1 MSKIMIIDP
10 SAVTDSSHGAPISQR
25 SLEERLDAGLILIDK
40 PAGPTSHQVAAWAK
54 EILGINHLAHGGT
67 LDPFATGLLTLMTGR
82 ARRLTSQVLGHDKE
96 YIGVLKVGGGA
107 DMTSL
112 EEAINSLRGEIYNVP
127 PSESAVKVQVRTR
140 RIRAFE
146 ILDTKERLAAIRV
159 ACDAGTYIRTLARDL
174 GLMINSPIQLVELR
188 RTRSG
193 NFTEHHC
200 VPMEDLVDA
209 VYLWKEKD
217 DASAML
223 RLVSPIDV
231 LMDGRAGLILKD
243 GAVSAVSHG
252 APLTRPG
259 IQAIQGEFESDEEI
273 VLWSMKGEVVAI
285 ANATRGTSEIPQI
298 EIGEVA
304 KPSLVLM
311 PTDTY
316 PRQWRG
322 DRSTN

>member
-1 MSKIMIIDP
+1 MTKIMIIDS
-10 SAVTDSSHGAPISQR
+10 SAVTDSSHGAPVLQR

-54 EILGINHLAHGGT
+54 DILGIDHLAHGGT

-96 YIGVLKVGGGA
+96 YIGVLKVGGDA
-107 DMTSL
+107 DMASL

-146 ILDTKERLAAIRV
+146 ILDSKERLAAIRV

-193 NFTEHHC
+193 RFTEQNC

-209 VYLWKEKD
+209 VYLWKEKG

-231 LMDGRAGLILKD
+231 LMDGRSGLILKD

-259 IQAIQGEFESDEEI
+259 IQAIQGDFESDEEI

-285 ANATRGTSEIPQI
+285 ANATRGTAEIPLI
-298 EIGEVA
+298 KVGEVA
-304 KPSLVLM
+304 KPSLVLL
-311 PTDTY
+311 PADIY

-322 DRSTN
+322 EHSTN

>member
-1 MSKIMIIDP
+1 MTKIMIIDS
-10 SAVTDSSHGAPISQR
+10 SAVTDSSHGAPVLQR

-54 EILGINHLAHGGT
+54 DILGIDHLAHGGT

-96 YIGVLKVGGGA
+96 YIGVLKVGGDA
-107 DMTSL
+107 DMASL

-146 ILDTKERLAAIRV
+146 ILDSKERLAAIRV

-193 NFTEHHC
+193 RFTEQNC

-209 VYLWKEKD
+209 VYLWKEKG

-231 LMDGRAGLILKD
+231 LMDGRSGLILKD

-252 APLTRPG
+252 APLSRPG
-259 IQAIQGEFESDEEI
+259 IQAIQGDFESDEEI

-285 ANATRGTSEIPQI
+285 ANATRGTAEIPLI
-298 EIGEVA
+298 KVGEVA
-304 KPSLVLM
+304 KPSLVLL
-311 PTDTY
+311 PADIY

-322 DRSTN
+322 EHSTN

>member
-1 MSKIMIIDP
+1 MTKIMIIDS
-10 SAVTDSSHGAPISQR
+10 SAVTDSSHGAPVLQR

-54 EILGINHLAHGGT
+54 DILGIDHLAHGGT

-96 YIGVLKVGGGA
+96 YIGVLKVGGDA
-107 DMTSL
+107 DMASL

-146 ILDTKERLAAIRV
+146 ILDSKERLAAIRV

-174 GLMINSPIQLVELR
+174 GLMINSPIKLVELR

-193 NFTEHHC
+193 RFTEQNC

-209 VYLWKEKD
+209 VYLWKEKG

-231 LMDGRAGLILKD
+231 LMDGRSGLILKD

-252 APLTRPG
+252 APLSRPG
-259 IQAIQGEFESDEEI
+259 IQAIQGDFESDEEI

-285 ANATRGTSEIPQI
+285 ANATRGTAEIPLI
-298 EIGEVA
+298 KVGEVA
-304 KPSLVLM
+304 KPSLVLL
-311 PTDTY
+311 PADIY

-322 DRSTN
+322 EHSTN

>member
-1 MSKIMIIDP
+1 MTKIMIIDS
-10 SAVTDSSHGAPISQR
+10 SAVTDSSHGAPVLQR

-54 EILGINHLAHGGT
+54 DILGIDHLAHGGT

-96 YIGVLKVGGGA
+96 YIGVLKVGGDA
-107 DMTSL
+107 DMASL

-146 ILDTKERLAAIRV
+146 ILDSKERLAAIRV

-174 GLMINSPIQLVELR
+174 GLMINSPIKLVELR

-193 NFTEHHC
+193 RFTEQNC

-209 VYLWKEKD
+209 VYLWKEKG

-231 LMDGRAGLILKD
+231 LMDGRSGLILKD

-259 IQAIQGEFESDEEI
+259 IQAIQGDFESDEEI

-285 ANATRGTSEIPQI
+285 ANATRGTAEIPLI
-298 EIGEVA
+298 KVGEVA
-304 KPSLVLM
+304 KPSLVLL
-311 PTDTY
+311 PADIY

-322 DRSTN
+322 EHSTN

>member
-1 MSKIMIIDP
+1 MIIDS
-10 SAVTDSSHGAPISQR
+10 SAVTDSSHGAPVLQR

-54 EILGINHLAHGGT
+54 DILGIDHLAHGGT

-96 YIGVLKVGGGA
+96 YIGVLKVGGDA
-107 DMTSL
+107 DMASL

-146 ILDTKERLAAIRV
+146 ILDSKERLAAIRV

-193 NFTEHHC
+193 RFTEQNC

-209 VYLWKEKD
+209 VYLWKEKG

-231 LMDGRAGLILKD
+231 LMDGRSGLILKD

-252 APLTRPG
+252 APLSRPG
-259 IQAIQGEFESDEEI
+259 IQAIQGDFESDEEI

-285 ANATRGTSEIPQI
+285 ANATRGTAEIPLI
-298 EIGEVA
+298 KVGEVA
-304 KPSLVLM
+304 KPSLVLL
-311 PTDTY
+311 PADIY

-322 DRSTN
+322 EHSTN

>member
-1 MSKIMIIDP
+1 MIIDS
-10 SAVTDSSHGAPISQR
+10 SAVTDSSHGAPVLQR

-54 EILGINHLAHGGT
+54 DILGIDHLAHGGT

-96 YIGVLKVGGGA
+96 YIGVLKVGGDA
-107 DMTSL
+107 DMASL

-146 ILDTKERLAAIRV
+146 ILDSKERLAAIRV

-193 NFTEHHC
+193 RFTEQNC

-209 VYLWKEKD
+209 VYLWKEKG

-231 LMDGRAGLILKD
+231 LMDGRSGLILKD

-259 IQAIQGEFESDEEI
+259 IQAIQGDFESDEEI

-285 ANATRGTSEIPQI
+285 ANATRGTAEIPLI
-298 EIGEVA
+298 KVGEVA
-304 KPSLVLM
+304 KPSLVLL
-311 PTDTY
+311 PADIY

-322 DRSTN
+322 EHSTN

>member
-1 MSKIMIIDP
+1 MIIDS
-10 SAVTDSSHGAPISQR
+10 SAVTDSSHGAPVLQR

-54 EILGINHLAHGGT
+54 DILGIDHLAHGGT

-96 YIGVLKVGGGA
+96 YIGVLKVGGDA
-107 DMTSL
+107 DMASL

-146 ILDTKERLAAIRV
+146 ILDSKERLAAIRV

-174 GLMINSPIQLVELR
+174 GLMINSPIKLVELR

-193 NFTEHHC
+193 RFTEQNC

-209 VYLWKEKD
+209 VYLWKEKG

-231 LMDGRAGLILKD
+231 LMDGRSGLILKD

-259 IQAIQGEFESDEEI
+259 IQAIQGDFESDEEI

-285 ANATRGTSEIPQI
+285 ANATRGTAEIPLI
-298 EIGEVA
+298 KVGEVA
-304 KPSLVLM
+304 KPSLVLL
-311 PTDTY
+311 PADIY

-322 DRSTN
+322 EHSTN

>member
-1 MSKIMIIDP
+1 MAEKKIIDS
-10 SAVTDSSHGAPISQR
+10 SATTDSSHGAPVWHR

-54 EILGINHLAHGGT
+54 EILGIDHLAHGGT

-82 ARRLTSQVLGHDKE
+82 ARRLTSQVLSHDKE
-96 YIGVLKVGGGA
+96 YVGVLKVGGEA
-107 DMTSL
+107 NMAAL
-112 EEAINSLRGEIYNVP
+112 EDAIHSLRGEIYNVP

-146 ILDTKERLAAIRV
+146 ILDTNERLAAIRV
-159 ACDAGTYIRTLARDL
+159 ACDAGTYVRTLARDL
-174 GLMINSPIQLVELR
+174 GLMIDCPIQLVELR

-193 NFTEHHC
+193 RFTEENC

-209 VYLWKEKD
+209 VYLWKQQG

-231 LMDGRAGLILKD
+231 LMDGRSGLILKD

-259 IQAIQGEFESDEEI
+259 IQAIQGEFEAEDEI

-285 ANATRGTSEIPQI
+285 ANSSRSTSEIPQI
-298 EIGEVA
+298 KVGEVA
-304 KPSLVLM
+304 KPSLVLL
-311 PTDTY
+311 PADIY

-322 DRSTN
+322 DQSTN

>member
-1 MSKIMIIDP
+1 MILDP
-10 SAVTDSSHGAPISQR
+10 SAVTDTSHGAPVWHR
-25 SLEERLDAGLILIDK
+25 SLEERLDAGLILVDK

-54 EILGINHLAHGGT
+54 EILGIDHLAHGGT

-96 YIGVLKVGGGA
+96 YVGILKVGGDA
-107 DMTSL
+107 DMESL
-112 EEAINSLRGEIYNVP
+112 QGAIKSLRGEIYNVP

-140 RIRAFE
+140 RIRSFE
-146 ILDTKERLAAIRV
+146 ILDTNERLAAVKV
-159 ACDAGTYIRTLARDL
+159 ACDAGTYVRTLARDL
-174 GLMINSPIQLVELR
+174 GLMINCPIKLVELR

-193 NFTEHHC
+193 RFLEDSC

-209 VYLWKEKD
+209 VHLWKENG

-231 LMDGRAGLILKD
+231 LMDGRSGLIIKD
-243 GAVSAVSHG
+243 GAVSAVAHG

-285 ANATRGTSEIPQI
+285 ANATRSTAEIPKI
-298 EIGEVA
+298 KVGEVA
-304 KPSLVLM
+304 KPSLVLL
-311 PTDTY
+311 PADVY

-322 DRSTN
+322 EQASN

>member
-1 MSKIMIIDP
+1 M
-10 SAVTDSSHGAPISQR
+10 
-25 SLEERLDAGLILIDK
+25 
-40 PAGPTSHQVAAWAK
+40 
-54 EILGINHLAHGGT
+54 
-67 LDPFATGLLTLMTGR
+67 
-82 ARRLTSQVLGHDKE
+82 RRLTSQVLSHDKE
-96 YIGVLKVGGGA
+96 YVGVLKVGGEA
-107 DMTSL
+107 NMAAL
-112 EEAINSLRGEIYNVP
+112 EDAIHSLRGEIYNVP

-146 ILDTKERLAAIRV
+146 ILDTNERLAAIRV
-159 ACDAGTYIRTLARDL
+159 ACDAGTYVRTLARDL
-174 GLMINSPIQLVELR
+174 GLMIDCPIQLVELR

-193 NFTEHHC
+193 RFTEENC

-209 VYLWKEKD
+209 VYLWKQQG

-231 LMDGRAGLILKD
+231 LMDGRSGLILKD

-259 IQAIQGEFESDEEI
+259 IQAIQGEFEAEDEI

-285 ANATRGTSEIPQI
+285 ANSSRSTSEIPQI
-298 EIGEVA
+298 KVGEVA
-304 KPSLVLM
+304 KPSLVLL
-311 PTDTY
+311 PADIY

-322 DRSTN
+322 DQPTN